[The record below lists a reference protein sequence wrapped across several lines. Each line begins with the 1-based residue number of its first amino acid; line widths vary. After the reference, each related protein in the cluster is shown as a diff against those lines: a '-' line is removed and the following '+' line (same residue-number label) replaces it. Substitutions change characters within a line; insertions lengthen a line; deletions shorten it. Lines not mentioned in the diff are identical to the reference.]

1 MAELYGFGVPAS
13 GNARYSG
20 TLCRFLELIRLY
32 YKCVKGTV
40 LSEDRPRCMPMPP
53 CSLAPMCTC
62 IFVCFVYVLC
72 MSCVCVCCVYVVC
85 VCVLCNYVLCV
96 LWLCVLDF
104 FVLRR
109 PLLVLILS
117 CGTTRPSAK
126 GLEKSLP
133 SKTQVFWHGS
143 CWPPLRG
150 GASLGVGRLD
160 ALLPFATAPHMF

>member
-13 GNARYSG
+13 GNARYRG

-53 CSLAPMCTC
+53 CSLAPMRTC
-62 IFVCFVYVLC
+62 IFVCFV
-72 MSCVCVCCVYVVC
+72 
-85 VCVLCNYVLCV
+85 YVLCV

-117 CGTTRPSAK
+117 CGT
-126 GLEKSLP
+126 
-133 SKTQVFWHGS
+133 
-143 CWPPLRG
+143 RG
-150 GASLGVGRLD
+150 HRQRA
-160 ALLPFATAPHMF
+160 